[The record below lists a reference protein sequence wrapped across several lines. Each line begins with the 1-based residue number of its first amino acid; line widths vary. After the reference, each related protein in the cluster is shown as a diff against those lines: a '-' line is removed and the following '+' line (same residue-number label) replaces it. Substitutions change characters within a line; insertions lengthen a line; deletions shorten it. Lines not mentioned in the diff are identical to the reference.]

1 MTHKTGVLGVP
12 ASYHQ
17 EAAIAMEIDNEQ
29 LEYFSSFTG
38 MFDALEA
45 GTVNDLVVA
54 IANNR
59 VQFIP
64 ETYPRIF
71 RFDPTN
77 PDDMAYRIVGEGYV
91 RVDHSLQAPEG
102 AKIENIQEVHT
113 HSAAMAQCTKFLER
127 FLPEVE
133 RVEERDTASSAQHV
147 AKLND
152 PTKAAIASLAAGEL
166 YGLKPIAYGI
176 QDDKDNITR
185 FLRVVRKGDEVYTED
200 ADKTTLLIATPEG
213 PGSLHEVLGHFAVNY
228 VDLAALHSRIIP
240 NSAFAADF
248 LIELNAGITDERANR
263 ALESLM
269 KSKLGVTVQI
279 LGSYC
284 AAEIPINMVEQHD

>member
-45 GTVNDLVVA
+45 GSVNDLVVA

-77 PDDMAYRIVGEGYV
+77 ADDRAYRIVGEGYV
-91 RVDHSLQAPEG
+91 RVDHALLAAEG
-102 AKIENIQEVHT
+102 SSIEEIEEVHS
-113 HSAAMAQCTKFLER
+113 HSAAMGQCTNFLER
-127 FLPEVE
+127 ILPDVE
-133 RVEERDTASSAQHV
+133 RIEERDTASSAQYI

-166 YGLKPIAYGI
+166 YGLTPLKRSI
-176 QDDKDNITR
+176 QDDEDNITR
-185 FLRVVRKGDEVYTED
+185 FLRIVRKGDEVYPKD
-200 ADKTTLLIATPEG
+200 ADKTSLLIAAPEG
-213 PGSLHEVLGHFAVNY
+213 PGSLYDVLGHFAVNY

-240 NSAFAADF
+240 NSAFEADF
-248 LIELNAGITDERANR
+248 LIELNAGITDERVTT

-269 KSKLGVTVQI
+269 KSNLGVTVQI

-284 AAEIPINMVEQHD
+284 AAEIPINMVEQND